1 MFNKRK
7 TEKQSPDTPWFR
19 QGLRFRC
26 RKCGGCCT
34 GEPGYV
40 WVTNEELEKIARA
53 VHLDRYEFENRYV
66 RLVDGRRKSLIEL
79 PNGDCVLFDPVKRQ
93 CRVYDARPIQC
104 KTWPFWERNI
114 DTPNSWRKTAR
125 FCRGCDHP
133 EGRLYT
139 AEEIIEQR
147 DQRFG
152 E

>member
-1 MFNKRK
+1 MLNKRK
-7 TEKQSPDTPWFR
+7 TGEQSPDTPWFR

-125 FCRGCDHP
+125 FCRGCNHP

-139 AEEIIEQR
+139 VEEIIEQR
-147 DQRFG
+147 DHRFG